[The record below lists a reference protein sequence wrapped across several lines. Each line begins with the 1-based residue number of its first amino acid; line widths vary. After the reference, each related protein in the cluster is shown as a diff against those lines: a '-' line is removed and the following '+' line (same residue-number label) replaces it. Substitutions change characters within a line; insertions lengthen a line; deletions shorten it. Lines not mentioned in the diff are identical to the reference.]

1 MTKTTRMLILA
12 AALTLL
18 LALVATA
25 NAAAPECKKK
35 DPGYPNC
42 PTTTTVPPTTTTV
55 APGPRAGFSC
65 EEYVKLNASDPN
77 PRIGDPLTW
86 NTEVSGTFVF
96 DPDSNGELKSGLG
109 TCIDFSSTAG
119 GELTVTIDSVDSR
132 AGRNSILYALVK
144 DSHAG
149 DHCGTAED
157 GPGSALILSLK
168 TDAAGTIGDI
178 PAATVNACGT
188 GYAEADI
195 EWNGEDGEWVVYPI
209 IAREDTHDPL
219 VIMLGISGRPGITAN
234 VTLEYE

>member
-1 MTKTTRMLILA
+1 MTKTTRILIRA

-25 NAAAPECKKK
+25 TAAPGKCNPKKE
-35 DPGYPNC
+35 DC
-42 PTTTTVPPTTTTV
+42 STTTTVPPTTTTV

-86 NTEVSGTFVF
+86 NTEVSDTFVF
-96 DPDSNGELKSGLG
+96 EPDSNGELKSGLG

-149 DHCGTAED
+149 DHCGTAEG

-168 TDAAGTIGDI
+168 TGATGTIGDI
-178 PAATVNACGT
+178 PAATLNACGT

-195 EWNGEDGEWVVYPI
+195 EWNGEDGEWVVSPTT
-209 IAREDTHDPL
+209 AKDGTPDPL